1 MPSSHI
7 LYIVHS
13 RRKIL
18 VLKTTDLKYLRETT
32 RLKSPMEYEAAGYY
46 RPRET
51 KERSTMPVEIH
62 YGTKMVP
69 RDLTGVAFICKAAKW
84 ISNREDMQT
93 YKCQL
98 INVPRYCASWNLIPH
113 RINSTNTLHAKLNGL
128 PLLLAQHTFPSWHDA
143 TMSIE
148 LVEKEDDEDR
158 TNSREWTT
166 VCAHRNLQPARIG
179 YQTDCNQT
187 TLRLRQSIS
196 ILSFYT
202 FQRWHIPF
210 RVTDAPGRDLPAVTR
225 FSTTRL
231 DLFLHINVNETV
243 SSRREDVDRRKVKR
257 ETREEEHI
265 LSSRCEAVPQRH
277 DVHSTARPTLSHI
290 CWRPESGNRDTYLKG
305 SFLSLRRDLTLTSI
319 LLREVTNI
327 IHNLNASG
335 NAIYKNAVLTH
346 GFTEEKPPLW
356 KICTTSAFTK
366 LHEYCLIGE
375 KRGTAVRGI
384 EISDSNLNS
393 AFERQPC
400 SVAKQLEVGTVCA
413 VWHKKTVEKWA
424 LSPLWK
430 NRFKLAPRVPKPRF
444 KKLVKN
450 CQRDCRVVRDPQTLK
465 SKGYGFVSFVK
476 KAEAESAIGNMN
488 GQWLGGRSI
497 RTNWATRKPPAPK
510 SEANAKPLTFDE
522 VYNQSSPTN
531 CTVYCG
537 GLTNGLTEELM
548 QKTFSPFGSI
558 QEIRVFK
565 DKGYAFIRFSTK
577 ESATHAIVAVHNTDI
592 NGQTVK
598 CSWGKESGD
607 PNNAQQTGQVNASL
621 SFPFIRSTR
630 RTVSTCLSSK
640 CVGPGLL
647 AISSVRMGV
656 IVGDVPILR
665 GGTQMQAGGFLQG
678 MQGYTY
684 GQFAGYQQAQYMGM
698 GMGAVHAA
706 GTAAGWGQGLPG
718 GPQLPP
724 HHATTVTAPPGVQA
738 APPPPPPPAQM
749 MAYPMQ
755 QFQVTITLS
764 IPSIYACK
772 CAPYLFV

>member
-1 MPSSHI
+1 MCLIIFFFISEHYHI
-7 LYIVHS
+7 FVG
-13 RRKIL
+13 
-18 VLKTTDLKYLRETT
+18 DLSPEIETHTLREAF
-32 RLKSPMEYEAAGYY
+32 SAFG
-46 RPRET
+46 
-51 KERSTMPVEIH
+51 EI
-62 YGTKMVP
+62 
-69 RDLTGVAFICKAAKW
+69 
-84 ISNREDMQT
+84 S
-93 YKCQL
+93 
-98 INVPRYCASWNLIPH
+98 
-113 RINSTNTLHAKLNGL
+113 
-128 PLLLAQHTFPSWHDA
+128 
-143 TMSIE
+143 
-148 LVEKEDDEDR
+148 
-158 TNSREWTT
+158 
-166 VCAHRNLQPARIG
+166 
-179 YQTDCNQT
+179 
-187 TLRLRQSIS
+187 
-196 ILSFYT
+196 
-202 FQRWHIPF
+202 
-210 RVTDAPGRDLPAVTR
+210 
-225 FSTTRL
+225 
-231 DLFLHINVNETV
+231 
-243 SSRREDVDRRKVKR
+243 
-257 ETREEEHI
+257 
-265 LSSRCEAVPQRH
+265 
-277 DVHSTARPTLSHI
+277 
-290 CWRPESGNRDTYLKG
+290 
-305 SFLSLRRDLTLTSI
+305 
-319 LLREVTNI
+319 
-327 IHNLNASG
+327 
-335 NAIYKNAVLTH
+335 
-346 GFTEEKPPLW
+346 
-356 KICTTSAFTK
+356 CTTSAFTK

-375 KRGTAVRGI
+375 KRGTAVRDI
-384 EISDSNLNS
+384 EILDSNLNS

-400 SVAKQLEVGTVCA
+400 HYNLNHLATLKQFVHVALKITIYDRAFWTFQYSVRPLVSQLDLSGEPKLAFRFKWWLTVPQGVVSMLKPAPGVHIDVTVTSHVCA
-413 VWHKKTVEKWA
+413 CSWRPHAPYKCVHGILHHGSDISECQELRRVGKSA
-424 LSPLWK
+424 
-430 NRFKLAPRVPKPRF
+430 NNAPRWFGGRH
-444 KKLVKN
+444 
-450 CQRDCRVVRDPQTLK
+450 LK
-465 SKGYGFVSFVK
+465 SGDWSPPPRDLTSGDSIPDPSTMVIV
-476 KAEAESAIGNMN
+476 EAESAIGNMN

-607 PNNAQQTGQVNASL
+607 PNNAQQTGQA
-621 SFPFIRSTR
+621 
-630 RTVSTCLSSK
+630 LSSATYPYYAAAAAAAAAAAGVAG
-640 CVGPGLL
+640 VG
-647 AISSVRMGV
+647 GV
-656 IVGDVPILR
+656 GGVGGAGQLGYWYPPQSYPTTA
-665 GGTQMQAGGFLQG
+665 TQMQAGGFLQG

-764 IPSIYACK
+764 IPSVYACK